1 MTAPIAWL
9 YAVPVDSL
17 QGKLVLRHLVRFS
30 QKGAFHLPPARYS
43 RMYDP
48 QAQAFEQTPALAELK
63 VE

>member
-1 MTAPIAWL
+1 M
-9 YAVPVDSL
+9 PVDSL

-30 QKGAFHLPPARYS
+30 QKGEFHLPPARYS

-48 QAQAFEQTPALAELK
+48 QAQAFEQKPALAELK